1 MNDEDKKEEEKRS
14 VVRKNSPR
22 RRWLGLRR
30 TGLPRKDALGE
41 EETLQYLK
49 DAQDFADQCSP
60 SGGAESRNS
69 SAEVP

>member
-1 MNDEDKKEEEKRS
+1 M
-14 VVRKNSPR
+14 RKNSPR

-49 DAQDFADQCSP
+49 DAQDFADQWIS
-60 SGGAESRNS
+60 SGGTESRNS
-69 SAEVP
+69 SAEVA